1 MKCRKYMES
10 AYLPPLPC
18 GGGEWVGWT
27 IPWKAGQERATRTH
41 ISRYTKYTKIYQTIT
56 KEKHIFN
63 TYIHIS
69 YRKIYKKHSIQEQIN
84 FRACTLSSFNFLLL
98 YKKNMNVSKMLV
110 SEKAAIL
117 LQCFCS
123 FLSGESKLRL
133 RSVGCRTFRWIQKL
147 QDPHGAGSRHRRHVA
162 DEFELPGEK
171 NSGKHHVEVRAHD
184 NQQVNTFTKEE
195 FV

>member
-1 MKCRKYMES
+1 
-10 AYLPPLPC
+10 
-18 GGGEWVGWT
+18 
-27 IPWKAGQERATRTH
+27 
-41 ISRYTKYTKIYQTIT
+41 
-56 KEKHIFN
+56 
-63 TYIHIS
+63 
-69 YRKIYKKHSIQEQIN
+69 
-84 FRACTLSSFNFLLL
+84 
-98 YKKNMNVSKMLV
+98 MLV

-171 NSGKHHVEVRAHD
+171 TLANTTWRYGPMTTNRWTHSQRKSLYKFVWRKWKGFNGCCCYGSVSCKHTSACAKPGPNQRGK
-184 NQQVNTFTKEE
+184 QSCLLMQVNSSQYCSRLWEHLCVFTLDISGAFMIPV
-195 FV
+195 FVEI

>member
-1 MKCRKYMES
+1 
-10 AYLPPLPC
+10 
-18 GGGEWVGWT
+18 
-27 IPWKAGQERATRTH
+27 
-41 ISRYTKYTKIYQTIT
+41 
-56 KEKHIFN
+56 
-63 TYIHIS
+63 
-69 YRKIYKKHSIQEQIN
+69 
-84 FRACTLSSFNFLLL
+84 
-98 YKKNMNVSKMLV
+98 MLV

-133 RSVGCRTFRWIQKL
+133 WSVGCRTFRWIQKL

-162 DEFELPGEK
+162 DEFELPEEK

-195 FV
+195 FVWRKWEGFNGCCCYGSVSWKHTSACAKPGPNQGGKHSCLHFESIYASSRWTSLEHSWYLFLWRFSMNGVRSKWTNHKNAIMLKRWEHLS